1 MVKLTCDLEKLDFK
15 TGIYFIRDYVIF
27 QYALSMKKCTRKL
40 SSSKKSLSKILTQK
54 NL

>member
-27 QYALSMKKCTRKL
+27 QYALSMKKLHKEIVKL
-40 SSSKKSLSKILTQK
+40 KEIFK
-54 NL
+54 